1 MSTAP
6 TTRRFSGLSARARW
20 VVGAI
25 AAVTVLVALVVLAR
39 WAWGLAGVQDFVARY
54 PGVATGAARTGTPAW
69 VDILHFFNLF
79 LMALMIKSGLM
90 IHRTR
95 RPAAHWTRRG
105 RALLARSRTRPATIT
120 LEQWF
125 HVSLDLT
132 WLVVGTTFVVLLFT
146 SGRWVRLVP
155 TSWDVVPNA
164 LSVVLQYLSLHWPQE
179 STWVAYNALQ
189 MLTYF
194 VTVFVLAP
202 ISAATGLR
210 LSELWPK
217 QAAINRY
224 YPIERARAVHFPT
237 MWLFAAFIVVHVAM
251 VMATGAV
258 ANLNHM
264 FGARPGDSLVGV
276 LVFTASAVVVA
287 GAWLAARPVL
297 LRPLAA
303 LTGKVTR

>member
-1 MSTAP
+1 MTSP
-6 TTRRFSGLSARARW
+6 TTRRSRTSRVHLAWA
-20 VVGAI
+20 VGAV
-25 AAVTVLVALVVLAR
+25 AAIVLLVVVAR

-54 PGVATGAARTGTPAW
+54 PGVATGAASAGTPAW
-69 VDILHFFNLF
+69 VGLLHFFNLF

-90 IHRTR
+90 IHTTR

-105 RALLARSRTRPATIT
+105 RAWLARSRTKPATIT

-132 WLVVGTTFVVLLFT
+132 WLVVGTTFFALLFT

-155 TSWDVVPNA
+155 TSWDVMPNA
-164 LSVVLQYLSLHWPQE
+164 LSVILQYLSLHWPQE

-194 VTVFVLAP
+194 ATVFILAP
-202 ISAATGLR
+202 ISVATGLR

-217 QAAINRY
+217 KAAVNRY
-224 YPIERARAVHFPT
+224 YPIERARAIHFPT
-237 MWLFAAFIVVHVAM
+237 MWVFAGFIVVHVAM
-251 VMATGAV
+251 VLATGAV

-264 FGARPGDSLVGV
+264 FAARDGDSLVGV
-276 LVFTASAVVVA
+276 IAFAVAMALVA
-287 GAWLAARPVL
+287 GAWFAARPVL

>member
-1 MSTAP
+1 MNAAP
-6 TTRRFSGLSARARW
+6 TTRRFGGLATRTRW
-20 VVGAI
+20 ALGAG
-25 AAVTVLVALVVLAR
+25 AAAVALVVLVVVAR
-39 WAWGLAGVQDFVARY
+39 WAWGRPGVQDFVARY
-54 PGVATGAARTGTPAW
+54 PGVATGAESAGTPAW
-69 VDILHFFNLF
+69 VGILHFFNLF

-105 RALLARSRTRPATIT
+105 RPLLARSRTKPATIT

-132 WLVVGTTFVVLLFT
+132 WLVVGTTFAVLLLT

-155 TSWDVVPNA
+155 TSWDVIPNA
-164 LSVVLQYLSLHWPQE
+164 VSVVLQYLSLHWPQE
-179 STWVAYNALQ
+179 STWIAYNALQ

-194 VTVFVLAP
+194 ATVFILAP

-217 QAAINRY
+217 KAAVNRY
-224 YPIERARAVHFPT
+224 YPIERARAIHFPT
-237 MWLFAAFIVVHVAM
+237 MWVFAAFIVVHVAM

-264 FGARPGDSLVGV
+264 FGARDGDSLVGV
-276 LVFTASAVVVA
+276 LVFAASVLVVA
-287 GAWLAARPVL
+287 GAWFAARPVL

>member
-1 MSTAP
+1 MSTSP
-6 TTRRFSGLSARARW
+6 VTRRFGGLAPRTRWALGASAL
-20 VVGAI
+20 
-25 AAVTVLVALVVLAR
+25 AVLLVALVVIAR
-39 WAWGLAGVQDFVARY
+39 WAWGQPGVQDFVARY
-54 PGVATGAARTGTPAW
+54 PGVATGAESDGSPAW
-69 VDILHFFNLF
+69 VGILHFFNLF

-105 RALLARSRTRPATIT
+105 RAWLARSRTKPATIT

-132 WLVVGTTFVVLLFT
+132 WLAVGTTFFVLLLT

-164 LSVVLQYLSLHWPQE
+164 LSVILQYLSLHWPQDD
-179 STWVAYNALQ
+179 TWLAYNALQ

-194 VTVFVLAP
+194 TTVFILAP
-202 ISAATGLR
+202 ISASTGLR

-217 QAAINRY
+217 KAAINRY
-224 YPIERARAVHFPT
+224 YPIETARAIHFPT
-237 MWLFAAFIVVHVAM
+237 MWIFAGFIVVHVVM

-264 FGARPGDSLVGV
+264 FAARDGDSLVGV
-276 LVFTASAVVVA
+276 IAFVVALAVVA
-287 GAWLAARPVL
+287 GAWFAARPVL